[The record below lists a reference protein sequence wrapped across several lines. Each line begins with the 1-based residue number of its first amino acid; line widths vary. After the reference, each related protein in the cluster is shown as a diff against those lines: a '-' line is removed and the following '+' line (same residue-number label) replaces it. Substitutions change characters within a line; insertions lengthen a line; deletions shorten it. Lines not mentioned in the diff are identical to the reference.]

1 MATVEETPAQEV
13 KKEEEEEMP
22 GLEGQGKS
30 LAHQFT
36 QRLTF
41 YSHIRWSQTQQRWE
55 EVPQGSH

>member
-30 LAHQFT
+30 LPHQFT
-36 QRLTF
+36 QKLTF
-41 YSHIRWSQTQQRWE
+41 CSHIRRSQTQQR
-55 EVPQGSH
+55 

>member
-36 QRLTF
+36 QRLNF
-41 YSHIRWSQTQQRWE
+41 CSHIRWSQTQQR
-55 EVPQGSH
+55 